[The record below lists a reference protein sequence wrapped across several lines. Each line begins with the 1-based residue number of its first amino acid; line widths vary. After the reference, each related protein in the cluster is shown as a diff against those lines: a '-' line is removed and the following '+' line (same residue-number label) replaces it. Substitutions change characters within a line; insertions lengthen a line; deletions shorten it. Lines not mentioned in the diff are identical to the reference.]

1 MPELYD
7 LVVIGSGAAAS
18 SVAYPCREAGWR
30 VAMVDHRPFGG
41 TCALRGCDP
50 KKVLVGASDAQ
61 DSASRL
67 TGHGL
72 AGDLRIDWPALMR
85 RKRGFTDPVPQERTE
100 ALAAA
105 GIVAITG
112 RAEFMARD
120 ALRVGET
127 TLQFSHAVI
136 ATGAEPVRLGIRGEH
151 LLATS
156 EQFLAMDALPSR
168 IVFVGGGYIGA
179 EFSHLAA
186 RAGARVTVLQH
197 GPRMLAPFDPDLVAM
212 LMDRFRALGI
222 DVRTSA
228 AVEAIEPRDSGLFVH
243 ARTPEGPL
251 AVETDMAVHAGG
263 RAPDLAALN
272 LAAADIASENGR
284 LRLNEY
290 LQSASNPTVYAAG
303 DATSM
308 GPPLTP
314 IAGRDGE
321 AVAANLLSGNR
332 RKPNYRAVPSV
343 AFTIPPIASV
353 GLSESDARARTRN
366 LKVRHESGSDWYTA
380 RQAAEAV
387 YGYKTLVDGDTDA
400 ILGAHLVGPHADL
413 VINVFALAL
422 RHGLRAEQMKDTVFT
437 YPTAGSDVAYMFG

>member
-30 VAMVDHRPFGG
+30 VAMIDHRPLGG

-50 KKVLVGASDAQ
+50 KKVLVGASDAL
-61 DSASRL
+61 DYARRL
-67 TGHGL
+67 TGQGL
-72 AGDLRIDWPALMR
+72 VGDLRIDWPALMR
-85 RKRGFTDPVPQERTE
+85 RKRQFTDPVPQARAD

-105 GIVAITG
+105 GITSMAG
-112 RAEFMARD
+112 RAQFVARD
-120 ALRVGET
+120 TLCVGEM
-127 TLQFSHAVI
+127 TLRFRHAVI
-136 ATGAEPVRLGIRGEH
+136 AAGAEAVRLGVSGEQF
-151 LLATS
+151 LASS
-156 EQFLAMDALPSR
+156 ETFLAMDALPAR

-197 GPRMLAPFDPDLVAM
+197 GPRMLQPFDADLVAM

-222 DVRTSA
+222 DVRVGA
-228 AVEAIEPRDSGLFVH
+228 AVEAIEQHGGGLFVH

-251 AVETDMAVHAGG
+251 TVEADVAVHAGG

-272 LAAADIASENGR
+272 LAAADISSENGR
-284 LRLNEY
+284 LRLNGF
-290 LQSASNPTVYAAG
+290 LQSVSNPAVYAAG
-303 DATSM
+303 DATGM

-314 IAGRDGE
+314 VAGRDGE
-321 AVAANLLSGNR
+321 AVAANLLSGNL
-332 RKPNYRAVPSV
+332 RKPDYRAVPSV
-343 AFTIPPIASV
+343 AFTVPPIASV
-353 GLSESDARARTRN
+353 GLSEPAARARTRN
-366 LKVRHESGSDWYTA
+366 LKVWHEAASDWYTA
-380 RQAAEAV
+380 RQAAEPV

-400 ILGAHLVGPHADL
+400 ILGAHLVGPHAEE

-422 RHGLRAEQMKDTVFT
+422 RHNLRAEQVKDTVFA
-437 YPTAGSDVAYMFG
+437 YPTGASDVAYMLG